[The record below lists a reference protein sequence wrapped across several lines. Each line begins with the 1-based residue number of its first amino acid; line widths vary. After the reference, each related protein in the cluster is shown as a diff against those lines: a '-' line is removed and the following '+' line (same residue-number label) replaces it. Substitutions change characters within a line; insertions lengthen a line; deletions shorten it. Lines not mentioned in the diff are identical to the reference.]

1 MKREQFF
8 EFLDANGISAEP
20 GCNQRIMDLYEKLTG
35 QKSFETFNGWKSK
48 GRKVKKGESSFPI
61 FSRPVHVLQAEKQDR
76 PVDDEPRFKFYS
88 ICHLFH
94 YEQTEP
100 M

>member
-8 EFLDANGISAEP
+8 QFLDANGINPEP
-20 GCNQRIMDLYEKLTG
+20 GCNQRIMDLYQKLTG
-35 QKSFETFNGWKSK
+35 QTTFETFNGWKSK

-61 FSRPVHVLQAEKQDR
+61 FSRPIHVLEAEKEER
-76 PVDDEPRFKFYS
+76 PADEPKFKYYS
-88 ICHLFH
+88 VCHLFH

-100 M
+100 I